1 MFPVWEELGNIQTD
15 TQTHSL
21 TDWCFHREIKL
32 NYIKEKLHLQ
42 NVDRPNDEDFTNKKK
57 QVMFDFTDV
66 DTVSDKNELDSQD
79 SVYVYRYR
87 QSFYISDEF
96 LETM

>member
-1 MFPVWEELGNIQTD
+1 
-15 TQTHSL
+15 
-21 TDWCFHREIKL
+21 
-32 NYIKEKLHLQ
+32 
-42 NVDRPNDEDFTNKKK
+42 
-57 QVMFDFTDV
+57 MFDFTDV